1 MNVVLLSTYD
11 LGHQSFGLASPA
23 AWLKRVGANVVCND
37 LAVEDLKTG
46 AIVAAD
52 LIALHV
58 PMHTAARL
66 SLHLLPS
73 VTALNARALLVC
85 YGMYAPA
92 NQSALKEAGV
102 EIVLGGEA
110 ETKLVEIYQRKLAG
124 QPVRHLSTK
133 ALTKQQF
140 VRPDRRGLPDLHKY
154 AHLLGPGNE
163 ITIAGYSE
171 ASRGCKHL
179 CQHCPVVPAYGGRFF
194 IVGVNVVLEDIDQQV
209 EMGARH
215 ITFGDPDFFNGPG
228 HAMRVVE
235 ALAKR
240 HPKLTYDVTIK
251 VEHLRR
257 HHELLPRL
265 VETGCLFVTTAV
277 ESFDDTV
284 LHALNKGHSRSDF
297 ADALEICKAV
307 GLQVS
312 PTFVP
317 FTPWTTPE
325 SYLDLLQQIVLLE
338 LVPRVAPIQLAIRLL
353 VPRDSLL
360 LSSPSFSRFL
370 GGYDAESLSYLWH
383 YADPGTISM
392 EQEIRVVVEKDVP
405 MGVPV
410 LETFA
415 KIWRVAHEAAGR
427 VAPSISVANS
437 EPVWSMSEPWYC
449 CAEPTAEQFDRL

>member
-11 LGHQSFGLASPA
+11 LGHQPFGLASPA
-23 AWLKRVGANVVCND
+23 AWLKRAGANVVCND

-46 AIVAAD
+46 AIIAAD

-66 SLHLLPS
+66 SLQLLRS

-92 NQSALKEAGV
+92 NQSSLEEAGV
-102 EIVLGGEA
+102 EIVIGGEA
-110 ETKLVEIYQRKLAG
+110 ETKLVEIYQRMLAG
-124 QPVRHLSTK
+124 QPVRHLSTT
-133 ALTKQQF
+133 ALTKQQY
-140 VRPDRRGLPDLHKY
+140 VRPDRCGLPDLHKY

-171 ASRGCKHL
+171 TSRGCKHL
-179 CQHCPVVPAYGGRFF
+179 CRHCPVVPAYGGRFF

-209 EMGARH
+209 EMGACH

-297 ADALEICKAV
+297 ADALEVCKAV
-307 GLQVS
+307 GLHVS

-317 FTPWTTPE
+317 FTPWTTPA

-360 LSSPSFSRFL
+360 LSSPSFSPFL

-383 YADPGTISM
+383 YADPGMILM

-405 MGVPV
+405 IGAPGPGSAATSRWRKSPSGVSKWIR
-410 LETFA
+410 LSGA
-415 KIWRVAHEAAGR
+415 RVRGGLGAR
-427 VAPSISVANS
+427 VGKG
-437 EPVWSMSEPWYC
+437 
-449 CAEPTAEQFDRL
+449 